1 MFEYQQLQKMN
12 ETEGRIA
19 RYIIANSDKIPY
31 MTIRELARETLVSTA
46 TLLRFLD
53 KTGYGSYNEFKKSL
67 KMVEQQNL
75 KEEKETL
82 ESPDIQLFFDVVNSS
97 SFDEKIEEAC
107 KIIESS
113 DILLVI
119 GVGPSGAF
127 AKYCAR
133 YFADLGFFAVGLSDS
148 YYPFKKFKL
157 ENAAILAISES
168 GESSELLRMIAEFQS
183 KKHRI
188 LSITAT
194 SLSTLSKISD
204 WNFSYNMNFSKKEGH
219 NTQIPALFVVEM
231 IAKKLQK

>member
-1 MFEYQQLQKMN
+1 MFEYQQIKNMN

-19 RYIIANSDKIPY
+19 RIIFANADKIPY
-31 MTIRELARETLVSTA
+31 MTIRELAKETLVSTA
-46 TLLRFLD
+46 TLLRFLN
-53 KTGYGSYNEFKKSL
+53 KAGYSSYNEFKNDFKL
-67 KMVEQQNL
+67 KKTDLNKKTEAA
-75 KEEKETL
+75 
-82 ESPDIQLFFDVVNSS
+82 SDADIQLFFDVANSA

-157 ENAAILAISES
+157 KNAAILAISES
-168 GESSELLRMIAEFQS
+168 GESSELLSMIAEFQS
-183 KKHRI
+183 EKHRI
-188 LSITAT
+188 LSITST
-194 SLSTLSKISD
+194 PHSTLSKVSD

-219 NTQIPALFVVEM
+219 NTQIPALFVIET